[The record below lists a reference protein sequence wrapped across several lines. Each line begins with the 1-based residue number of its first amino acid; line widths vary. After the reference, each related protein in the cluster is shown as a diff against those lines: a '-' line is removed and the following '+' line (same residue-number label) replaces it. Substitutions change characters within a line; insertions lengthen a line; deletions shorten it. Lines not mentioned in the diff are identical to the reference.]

1 MVVQEYLNKPLL
13 WDGYKIDLRIYV
25 LVTNCDPLRIFL
37 YQDGLVRL
45 STEKYSSASEKNLV
59 TINFKLSIRCIV
71 FQLNLFY
78 KMFVYSVQL

>member
-59 TINFKLSIRCIV
+59 KITF
-71 FQLNLFY
+71 
-78 KMFVYSVQL
+78 